1 MTITIGWWALPALL
15 TVAALVWSM
24 ASPSRSN
31 PYGYGDIGGA
41 IVALFVIIG
50 LLVAW
55 LIWAVLT

>member
-1 MTITIGWWALPALL
+1 MTITLGWWAIPAFL
-15 TVAALVWSM
+15 TVAALLWGV
-24 ASPSRSN
+24 AKPSRPN

-50 LLVAW
+50 LLVVW